1 MYVMKLDV
9 YAHCSIDHISTGG
22 KTSILAG
29 GSACYCG
36 IMAANLGSNVHLVS
50 RYGDDFAPY
59 TKYLDHKKINYSGCL
74 CDTPSTS
81 FDICEVDSSRVLRLK
96 NLCEP
101 LQYVKSD
108 SDGVLASPIFCEI
121 DSNLYKQLQEHSGFL
136 FLDPQGFI
144 RFEKDN
150 LVSVQRTSLDF
161 TSIDAI
167 KVDSSELQ
175 CLTGASDE
183 HSIQVLQKNG
193 IQYVLHTV
201 ENLVTMYVKDRAYSL
216 KIPHGTPSD
225 TVGLGDIL
233 SAAFCSTMIKEND
246 PLWAFCFACGAVQ
259 AARDSGKTGL
269 EKIPNRGQTVTN
281 ASYFYNTVDFR
292 QV

>member
-1 MYVMKLDV
+1 M
-9 YAHCSIDHISTGG
+9 
-22 KTSILAG
+22 
-29 GSACYCG
+29 
-36 IMAANLGSNVHLVS
+36 
-50 RYGDDFAPY
+50 
-59 TKYLDHKKINYSGCL
+59 
-74 CDTPSTS
+74 
-81 FDICEVDSSRVLRLK
+81 
-96 NLCEP
+96 
-101 LQYVKSD
+101 
-108 SDGVLASPIFCEI
+108 
-121 DSNLYKQLQEHSGFL
+121 
-136 FLDPQGFI
+136 
-144 RFEKDN
+144 
-150 LVSVQRTSLDF
+150 
-161 TSIDAI
+161 
-167 KVDSSELQ
+167 DSSELQ